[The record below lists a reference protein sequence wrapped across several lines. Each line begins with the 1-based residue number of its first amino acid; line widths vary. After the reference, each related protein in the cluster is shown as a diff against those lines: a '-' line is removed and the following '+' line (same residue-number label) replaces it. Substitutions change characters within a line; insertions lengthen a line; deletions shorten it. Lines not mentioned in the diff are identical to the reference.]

1 MSEFYAHDKNYS
13 SESDYDEEF
22 DNNYPLTWELD
33 HLTDVNH
40 PDYNVDYVTPTRVVC
55 RRPMPNIPK
64 KNKKS
69 KLWTDLKEQ
78 NKNRKGGR
86 EQPYSRP
93 EAHSRAE
100 PKTAGIQKKL
110 EFKVVKKKID

>member
-1 MSEFYAHDKNYS
+1 MAEFYAHDENYS

-40 PDYNVDYVTPTRVVC
+40 PDYNVDYVTPTRDVY
-55 RRPMPNIPK
+55 RRSVPNAPK

-69 KLWTDLKEQ
+69 KLWMNLKERY
-78 NKNRKGGR
+78 KNRKGER
-86 EQPYSRP
+86 VQPRSRP
-93 EAHSRAE
+93 EA
-100 PKTAGIQKKL
+100 KTAGIQKKL
-110 EFKVVKKKID
+110 QFKVVKKKID